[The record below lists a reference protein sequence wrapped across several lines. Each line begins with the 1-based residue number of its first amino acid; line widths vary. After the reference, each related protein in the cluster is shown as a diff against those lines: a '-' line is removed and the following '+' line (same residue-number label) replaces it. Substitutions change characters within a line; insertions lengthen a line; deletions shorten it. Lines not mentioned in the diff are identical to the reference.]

1 MHDWQK
7 FEALHS
13 NPLPQSSRVQKQCQK
28 RYHKATHTILTA
40 TDSYHLLAVICAW
53 RRQCQK
59 MYHKAQIVV
68 IDAVITSTYEAVAD
82 MLLRKQLF
90 SACKI
95 LIV

>member
-1 MHDWQK
+1 
-7 FEALHS
+7 
-13 NPLPQSSRVQKQCQK
+13 
-28 RYHKATHTILTA
+28 
-40 TDSYHLLAVICAW
+40 
-53 RRQCQK
+53 

-68 IDAVITSTYEAVAD
+68 IDAVITSAYEAVAD